1 MSEIV
6 FNNNKS
12 LSIRIST
19 NGLSFCVYSPG
30 SETPFLYK
38 EYDMNYTVS
47 LAANL
52 KEALRT
58 EPILQ
63 QQYKRVNVLVSTTD
77 ITTVPVAYFDAKEIE
92 DIYKLNFPKA
102 QPQHVTYNVLRRSGV
117 ALIFGVEKNVYQL
130 ILDDFP
136 RARFYASTSTMIEFF
151 SQRSAACV
159 NKVIYVYLHE
169 KEITIYAFDQ
179 NRMLF
184 INSFSIVTVADMQ
197 YYILNVW
204 KQLGFDQID
213 DFLYIVGDNDR
224 RKELADK
231 IVYFLQNVSLIDRS
245 SDFKDSITEG
255 NAMIPYDLQT
265 LLICGF

>member
-1 MSEIV
+1 
-6 FNNNKS
+6 
-12 LSIRIST
+12 
-19 NGLSFCVYSPG
+19 
-30 SETPFLYK
+30 
-38 EYDMNYTVS
+38 
-47 LAANL
+47 
-52 KEALRT
+52 
-58 EPILQ
+58 
-63 QQYKRVNVLVSTTD
+63 
-77 ITTVPVAYFDAKEIE
+77 
-92 DIYKLNFPKA
+92 
-102 QPQHVTYNVLRRSGV
+102 
-117 ALIFGVEKNVYQL
+117 
-130 ILDDFP
+130 
-136 RARFYASTSTMIEFF
+136 MIEFF